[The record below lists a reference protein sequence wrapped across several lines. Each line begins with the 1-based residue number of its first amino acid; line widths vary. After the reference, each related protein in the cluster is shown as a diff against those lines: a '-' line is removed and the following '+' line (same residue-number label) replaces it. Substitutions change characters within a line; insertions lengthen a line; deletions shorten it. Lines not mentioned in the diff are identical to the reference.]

1 MCLSLPSYP
10 LSPAANG
17 QPHSK
22 KARGPWG
29 MWSPGGRAGQGLA
42 EEDGEQ
48 RMNEWQG
55 GGDENCVFTQ
65 QTWF

>member
-10 LSPAANG
+10 LIACSQWAATQQESEG
-17 QPHSK
+17 WGEC
-22 KARGPWG
+22 GPQG
-29 MWSPGGRAGQGLA
+29 AGQGLA